1 MMQMMTFMIMIM
13 WCWWWLYLI
22 SHGCCLHWNSRL
34 WSRDLKR
41 LGSPFWMMMMM
52 MRSFLGED
60 DDDIFWWTM
69 APIAAMLLMAMVGW
83 EWWQMAMAMFTVVWW
98 SLQCWHSWQ
107 WWLPLDGNDGNGDGN
122 LVCGKPEKMNG
133 RPHWG
138 TPCLLHLA
146 TVFFHFC
153 SKDFCPLT
161 SLLKLWQPLH
171 VRIGFRNWWWSSFS
185 FKDCGWWN
193 ITLP

>member
-1 MMQMMTFMIMIM
+1 MMQMMTFMIM

-52 MRSFLGED
+52 RSFLD
-60 DDDIFWWTM
+60 DDDDYDDEILFGWSWWWWWWFFWWIM

-146 TVFFHFC
+146 TVFFHSC
-153 SKDFCPLT
+153 SKDFCSLT

-171 VRIGFRNWWWSSFS
+171 VRIGFRNW
-185 FKDCGWWN
+185 
-193 ITLP
+193 